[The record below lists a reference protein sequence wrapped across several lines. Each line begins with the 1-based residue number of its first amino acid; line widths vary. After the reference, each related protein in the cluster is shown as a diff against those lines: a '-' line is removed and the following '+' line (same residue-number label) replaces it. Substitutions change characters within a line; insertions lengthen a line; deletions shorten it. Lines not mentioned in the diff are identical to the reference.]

1 LPFQHLHVDDQ
12 RRRPAACLDG
22 AEGGCF
28 LADEEMVVKAMSVL
42 ALAAVLV
49 VLRPEPAGAE
59 DDCITIADFAKDPVG
74 AFPPD
79 WKVRKAEGKAVY
91 SVQED
96 NGRRHLRAIAK
107 GLGIQAALEHEWDL
121 AAYPVLAWSWR
132 PRVFP
137 AGADERSSGTNDSA
151 VAVYM
156 LVPYSRIR
164 GPKAVKYIWSE
175 RVPVDT
181 RLSSNGGLTQVRVLA
196 SGTEKRGEWVDERV
210 NVLADYK
217 QFFGTGETPKPA
229 GIAVLTDSDDTHS
242 VAEGDYANFRAC
254 RR

>member
-1 LPFQHLHVDDQ
+1 TARLLQTIRMTTASVA
-12 RRRPAACLDG
+12 RKG
-22 AEGGCF
+22 GTTEG
-28 LADEEMVVKAMSVL
+28 LAI
-42 ALAAVLV
+42 AVALV
-49 VLRPEPAGAE
+49 VLQAVVPSLARAE
-59 DDCITIADFAKDPVG
+59 DDCITIADFATDPIG
-74 AFPPD
+74 AFSPG
-79 WKVRKAEGKAVY
+79 WQVRKDEGKSVY

-96 NGRRHLRAIAK
+96 GGRRYLRAMSK
-107 GLGIQAALEHEWDL
+107 GLGIQAALERAWDL
-121 AAYPVLAWSWR
+121 DAYPVLSWSWR

-137 AGADERSSGTNDSA
+137 TGADERSSGTNDS
-151 VAVYM
+151 VLAVYM

-164 GPKAVKYIWSE
+164 CPKAVKYIWSE

-217 QFFGTGETPKPA
+217 QFFGTSETPKPA

-242 VAEGDYANFRAC
+242 IAEGVY
-254 RR
+254 

>member
-1 LPFQHLHVDDQ
+1 MMPA
-12 RRRPAACLDG
+12 RP
-22 AEGGCF
+22 
-28 LADEEMVVKAMSVL
+28 VL
-42 ALAAVLV
+42 AIAAALV
-49 VLRPEPAGAE
+49 MLQTIVGSPPASAQE
-59 DDCITIADFAKDPVG
+59 DCVTIADFATDPVG
-74 AFPPD
+74 AFPPG
-79 WKVRKAEGKAVY
+79 WKVRKDEGKAVY

-96 NGRRHLRAIAK
+96 GGRRHLRAVSK
-107 GLGIQAALEHEWDL
+107 GLGIQAALEHAWDL
-121 AAYPVLAWSWR
+121 DAYPVLAWSWR

-137 AGADERSSGTNDSA
+137 SGADERSSGTNDSA

-156 LVPYSRIR
+156 LVPYSRVR

-181 RLSSNGGLTQVRVLA
+181 RLSSNGGLTQVRVLE

-210 NVLADYK
+210 NVLADYEK
-217 QFFGTGETPKPA
+217 FFGESETPKPA

-242 VAEGDYANFRAC
+242 TAEGDYANFRVC

>member
-1 LPFQHLHVDDQ
+1 MVTA
-12 RRRPAACLDG
+12 RAARNAG
-22 AEGGCF
+22 TAGR
-28 LADEEMVVKAMSVL
+28 LAI
-42 ALAAVLV
+42 AAALV
-49 VLRPEPAGAE
+49 VLQAVVVPLPVRAE
-59 DDCITIADFAKDPVG
+59 DDCITIADFATDPIG
-74 AFPPD
+74 AFPPS
-79 WKVRKAEGKAVY
+79 WQVRKDEGKSVY
-91 SVQED
+91 SVQEEG
-96 NGRRHLRAIAK
+96 GRRYLRAVSK
-107 GLGIQAALEHEWDL
+107 GLGIQAALERAWDL
-121 AAYPVLAWSWR
+121 DAYPVLAWSWR

-137 AGADERSSGTNDSA
+137 AGADERSSGTNDS
-151 VAVYM
+151 VLAVYM

-217 QFFGTGETPKPA
+217 QFFGTSETPKPA